1 MGDQKNSSYLL
12 WCSPKGESI
21 SWVDPVCVEQCPTEG
36 HLPTVMCPLPK
47 VKKEQEIPEEN
58 GALRIVQ
65 TVEQYLIPSAT
76 FPTKNYLSYCLPE
89 VESDVVTSML
99 LNAVESGIGAGKHLT
114 QVQFVYS
121 RAKELWDR
129 WTLLFL
135 AAFFAVFFAYIYLLL
150 LRYCARP
157 FVYGSFTAILVSS
170 MVFSYLCFCKSYAVM
185 LDAMKY
191 TRSFT
196 VVEWIEGNI
205 LVPLAYLSFQWT
217 HHITDYAEGYIPDLK
232 IMSDKID
239 EAYINYGMKNA
250 TQPYMDSIQQE
261 IAGANA
267 RFVEAASPF
276 LLKVEN
282 FRAFSIEG
290 MFRPMF
296 GGYTD
301 YALFG
306 IGLGCLLL
314 AFSIG
319 SILLYSRRSLRTAIS
334 CVETACEVLFD
345 IKMLLVLPFFQ
356 FLAWFAVIVAFVLP
370 VMQIISTVPVE
381 PMMLTVSGTDI
392 FGLGRTLSPG
402 LEHFLHVLLWSF
414 GLLWIQELISTLCH
428 FVASYTA
435 VEWFAAPWD
444 GERKKAR
451 KLLIF
456 RGVVI
461 GVVYHLGS
469 LALIA
474 FSSALVRFT
483 RWVYY
488 FVAKGNNKDRGRFVR
503 CFAQGIDCMLAFV
516 QSFIQYLSCHI
527 LTEIAMSGDSS
538 FVSSAQKVGIVLT
551 AHPMYAAVLHGAEWL
566 FTLVGALSV
575 SLATMCAMVL
585 AIENPKFINLPDVH
599 VRVLEDLDGA
609 DANLF
614 AAVGG
619 VLGLFIGY
627 SFMTL
632 MARIA
637 ETVLYCYLSLKA
649 QDGISAGQH
658 PLSPLADAPPNV
670 SASLQRYLTSHDLDS
685 LDHVPSSTRFG
696 DRKDKGLPLISDED
710 DEAYI
715 EDVNAYIE
723 DVTAE

>member
-1 MGDQKNSSYLL
+1 
-12 WCSPKGESI
+12 
-21 SWVDPVCVEQCPTEG
+21 
-36 HLPTVMCPLPK
+36 
-47 VKKEQEIPEEN
+47 
-58 GALRIVQ
+58 
-65 TVEQYLIPSAT
+65 
-76 FPTKNYLSYCLPE
+76 
-89 VESDVVTSML
+89 ML
-99 LNAVESGIGAGKHLT
+99 LNTVESGIGAGKHLT
-114 QVQFVYS
+114 QAQFVYS

-129 WTLLFL
+129 WTLIFL
-135 AAFFAVFFAYIYLLL
+135 AAFFAVCFAYVYLLL

-157 FVYGSFTAILVSS
+157 FIYATFTAILVFS
-170 MVFSYLCFCKSYAVM
+170 MVFSYLCFCKSYAVVQ
-185 LDAMKY
+185 AAISY

-205 LVPLAYLSFQWT
+205 LMPLIYFTFQWT
-217 HHITDYAEGYIPDLK
+217 HYITDYAEGYIPDLK

-239 EAYINYGMKNA
+239 EAYIQYGMKNA
-250 TQPYMDSIQQE
+250 TQPYMESIQQE

-276 LLKVEN
+276 LLKVDN

-314 AFSIG
+314 AFCIG
-319 SILLYSRRSLRTAIS
+319 SILLYSRKSLRTAIS

-345 IKMLLVLPFFQ
+345 VKMLLVLPFFQ
-356 FLAWFAVIVAFVLP
+356 FLAWFAVIVAFAFP

-381 PMMLTVSGTDI
+381 PTMLTVSGTDI
-392 FGLGRTLSPG
+392 FGLGRALSPG
-402 LEHFLHVLLWSF
+402 LEHFFHVCLWSF

-451 KLLIF
+451 SLLIF

-461 GVVYHLGS
+461 GFVYHLGS

-474 FSSALVRFT
+474 FSSAIVRFT

-488 FVAKGNNKDRGRFVR
+488 FVAKGNNKDRNRFVR

-551 AHPMYAAVLHGAEWL
+551 AHPMYAAVLHGAEWI

-575 SLATMCAMVL
+575 SLATMCVMVL
-585 AIENPKFINLPDVH
+585 AIENPKVINLQDTRL
-599 VRVLEDLDGA
+599 RVLEDLDGA

-627 SFMTL
+627 AFMTL

-649 QDGISAGQH
+649 QDGTSAGQH
-658 PLSPLADAPPNV
+658 PLSPLAGQHPPNV
-670 SASLQRYLTSHDLDS
+670 SASLQRYLTSHDLEALDRS
-685 LDHVPSSTRFG
+685 LDHVPSSTRSG
-696 DRKDKGLPLISDED
+696 DGKSKGLPSISD
-710 DEAYI
+710 DEPDEGFI
-715 EDVNAYIE
+715 EDACNAYTE